1 MSFITVYSKAGC
13 VQCTATCRALDQR
26 GIAYNIIDVSK
37 NEESLS
43 FVRGLGYMQV
53 PVVTTKD
60 GQHWAG
66 FQLDR
71 INALAR
77 EMVAA

>member
-1 MSFITVYSKAGC
+1 MSITVYSKAGC
-13 VQCTATCRALDQR
+13 VQCTATCRALDQQ
-26 GIAYNIIDVSK
+26 GIPYRVLDVSK

-53 PVVTTKD
+53 PVIVTD
-60 GQHWAG
+60 DEHWSG
-66 FQLDR
+66 FQPDKLS
-71 INALAR
+71 ALTR